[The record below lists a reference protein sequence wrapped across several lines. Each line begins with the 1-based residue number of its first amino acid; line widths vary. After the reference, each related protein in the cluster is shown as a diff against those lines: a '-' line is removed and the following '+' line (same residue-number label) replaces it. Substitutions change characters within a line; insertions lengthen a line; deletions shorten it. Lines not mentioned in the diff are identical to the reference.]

1 MLQYAAAQCFRIA
14 AYCQD
19 TSRFDGGCPCSPLRR
34 ALPVCSRA
42 EQTALGTQS
51 GCAPRWRPRARLTA
65 RTGGQDRPS
74 TAPAAS
80 MAAAS
85 AAAPSPRPP
94 SSAPS
99 PRLRRDCRLSISL
112 CIVKRGRGEN
122 MLFAP
127 LLDWACN
134 LSERPYRA
142 APRLPRPPSQCV
154 AWQCRGATDGG
165 RGTAAL
171 ARHGLA
177 SALSSDVAN

>member
-1 MLQYAAAQCFRIA
+1 MPGLNHGQRLLRLLAFPWQKENSPRLSSSGLIWFSFDRSLYILRPKAASQPAIIA
-14 AYCQD
+14 VK
-19 TSRFDGGCPCSPLRR
+19 TLSSSVSL
-34 ALPVCSRA
+34 
-42 EQTALGTQS
+42 
-51 GCAPRWRPRARLTA
+51 
-65 RTGGQDRPS
+65 
-74 TAPAAS
+74 PAAS

-142 APRLPRPPSQCV
+142 APRHPRPPSQCV

-165 RGTAAL
+165 RGQQ
-171 ARHGLA
+171 R
-177 SALSSDVAN
+177 